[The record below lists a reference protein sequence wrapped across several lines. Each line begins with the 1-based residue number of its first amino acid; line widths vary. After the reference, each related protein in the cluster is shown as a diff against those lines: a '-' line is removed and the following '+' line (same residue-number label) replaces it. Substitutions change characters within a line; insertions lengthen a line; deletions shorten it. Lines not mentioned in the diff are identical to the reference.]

1 MENKIFTNDNF
12 KLTTKFIDGEIYF
25 DAADVAKS
33 LGLTRVAKSGN
44 ESIRW
49 DRLNKYL
56 ENIRTHEMGMIKKGD
71 FITESE
77 VYMLSLKAQNE
88 MAIKLQVWLSTE
100 VLPSIRKYGAYITTD
115 ASKDNVDKLELYGK
129 YRIKKTFSNA
139 TKSNIQSLIDGL
151 EEFISGLSAK
161 DTITSL
167 KSAIKGLEEFKEK
180 NIDNVAYC
188 YLVEEKLKD
197 YTKLMMFKQNK
208 INGGIKSHK
217 TKVINK
223 LENQVVNLTE
233 IVENLYPNEDE
244 FITIPI
250 HPFSVNNMYSLG
262 LRREKVRSKAYNNW
276 IKNFPKVN
284 WSNLNSNKYYEV
296 FLQYEHLEKFDTDN
310 FSKSIIDQI
319 VRETGVDDANF
330 VAINVS
336 SIKYVNSYEDGKIHV
351 CIKEINS

>member
-1 MENKIFTNDNF
+1 MNNKIFINDNF
-12 KLTTKFIDGEIYF
+12 KLTTKVIDGEIYF

-33 LGLTRVAKSGN
+33 LGFITVAKSGN
-44 ESIRW
+44 VCVRW
-49 DRLNKYL
+49 NRLNQYL
-56 ENIRTHEMGMIKKGD
+56 ENYPDVVKVKAGD
-71 FITESE
+71 FIPEAAAYLLT
-77 VYMLSLKAQNE
+77 MKANNE
-88 MAIKLQVWLSTE
+88 IAVKFQLWLSTE
-100 VLPSIRKYGAYITTD
+100 VLPSIRKYGAYITND
-115 ASKDNVDKLELYGK
+115 ASKENVDKLELYGK

-139 TKSNIQSLIDGL
+139 TKSNIQRLIDGF
-151 EEFISGLSAK
+151 EEFIFGLSAK

-217 TKVINK
+217 TKVISK
-223 LENQVVNLTE
+223 LESKVVNLTE
-233 IVENLYPNEDE
+233 IVENLYPSEDE

-262 LRREKVRSKAYNNW
+262 LRKERVRSKAYNNW

-284 WSNLNSNKYYEV
+284 WPNLNSNKYYEV

-319 VRETGVDDANF
+319 TRETGVDDSNF
-330 VAINVS
+330 ISINVCS
-336 SIKYVNSYEDGKIHV
+336 TQFVDSYEDGKIHV

>member
-25 DAADVAKS
+25 DAADVAKA

-100 VLPSIRKYGAYITTD
+100 VLPSIRKYGAYITND
-115 ASKDNVDKLELYGK
+115 ASKENVDKLELYGK

-139 TKSNIQSLIDGL
+139 TKSNIQSLIDGF

-161 DTITSL
+161 EIITSL

-188 YLVEEKLKD
+188 YLVEEKLKE
-197 YTKLMMFKQNK
+197 YTKLMMIKQNR

-223 LENQVVNLTE
+223 LEDKLLTLTE
-233 IVENLYPNEDE
+233 IVENIYPDEDE
-244 FITIPI
+244 FITIPV
-250 HPFSVNNMYSLG
+250 HPFSVNSMYQIDDYGEMVKS
-262 LRREKVRSKAYNNW
+262 VSYNIW
-276 IKNFPKVN
+276 IDKFPKVD
-284 WSNLNSNKYYEV
+284 WPNLDPNKYYEV

-336 SIKYVNSYEDGKIHV
+336 SIKYVNSYEEGKIHV